1 MIDPLSEVLRSVR
14 LTGGIFLDA
23 HFTAPWCVH
32 TNILAEDC
40 GAFLVKPPLL
50 IAYHFVI
57 EGKFLLSIEGETTV
71 EVRAGEIVLLPR
83 NDVHMLASAPG
94 LVPTSA
100 RHLIQPSADGGLAR
114 ISHGGGGEA
123 AHIVCGFLGSEE
135 SYNPLIATLPRVLKL
150 DVRKGVSRDWVE
162 ASVRYAANELT
173 AGRFASS
180 SLMSRLSELLFVEAM
195 RQYSVTFTDQDAGWL
210 KGVADPQIGRALA
223 AIHHNISSPWS
234 ADSLAREV
242 SMSRSAFVD
251 RFTTLIGMPPIR
263 YLTIWRLQAA
273 RPEPAGD
280 PQDDCTTR
288 PGDWLR
294 IWRSI
299 QPGVQAGIRAVTRA
313 VARPAAGGLMLR
325 TAMTLP
331 GEAITTNNKMHALG
345 GAAKRECRA
354 CFKDDCLTARPR
366 RSISPFCHLLL
377 D

>member
-23 HFTAPWCVH
+23 QFTAPWCVH

-57 EGKFLLSIEGETTV
+57 AGRFLLSIEGEPTV

-83 NDVHMLASAPG
+83 NDVHTLASASG
-94 LVPTSA
+94 IAPTSA
-100 RHLIQPSADGGLAR
+100 RHLIQPSADGGLAQ
-114 ISHGGGGEA
+114 ISHGGGGEI
-123 AHIVCGFLGSEE
+123 AHLVCGFLGSEE

-150 DVRKGVSRDWVE
+150 DVREGVSRDWVE
-162 ASVRYAANELT
+162 ASVRYAASELT

-263 YLTIWRLQAA
+263 YLTIWRLQTAKLSL
-273 RPEPAGD
+273 RE
-280 PQDDCTTR
+280 TR
-288 PGDWLR
+288 KTIAQLAQEMGYG
-294 IWRSI
+294 S
-299 QPGVQAGIRAVTRA
+299 
-313 VARPAAGGLMLR
+313 
-325 TAMTLP
+325 
-331 GEAITTNNKMHALG
+331 GEAFSRAF
-345 GAAKRECRA
+345 KRKFGLSPARWRDQQPA
-354 CFKDDCLTARPR
+354 DTA
-366 RSISPFCHLLL
+366 
-377 D
+377 